1 MSSLYVQPS
10 AATRLP
16 KGGIWQRGLALGID
30 FILAW
35 LPSGILGADRPA
47 VAGLVFVV
55 TWFCLRVLLVA
66 KNQGQSLGHWALDL
80 KVVDNKFG
88 KLPGMTALAKREG
101 VVGLGAL
108 LTMFAL
114 GNLWR
119 NGEMALLI
127 LPLAV
132 DCAVALIDR
141 VHRQAFHD
149 RLAQTLVIYTYRGYS
164 LDRKLQ
170 KLFAQARRRVK

>member
-30 FILAW
+30 FVLVW
-35 LPSGILGADRPA
+35 LLSGILGADRPV

-55 TWFCLRVLLVA
+55 TWFGLRVLLVA
-66 KNQGQSLGHWALDL
+66 KNQGQSLGQWAFDL

-88 KLPGMTALAKREG
+88 KVPDLPALAKREG
-101 VVGLGAL
+101 VIGLGAL

-114 GNLWR
+114 GSLRQNV
-119 NGEMALLI
+119 GMALLI

-132 DCAVALIDR
+132 DCAIALTDR
-141 VHRQAFHD
+141 VQRQAFHD
-149 RLAQTLVIYTYRGYS
+149 RWAQTLVIYTYRGYS

-170 KLFAQARRRVK
+170 KLFAQARRHVK